1 MVTALVLVAAMLT
14 GCGSTAGNGNA
25 SQSAQASAGAA
36 TQTTESSAA
45 ATESAT
51 AETAATQ
58 ETVAETQTGDTT
70 TESGKTLV
78 VYYSASG
85 TTKHVATAI
94 ADAAGA
100 DLYEITPVEPY
111 TSDDLNW
118 TNSSSRV
125 SREHDDESLRDIAL
139 TELTPADWD
148 SYDTVLIGYPIWWG
162 IAAWP
167 VDNFV
172 KGNDFTG
179 KTVIPFCTSA
189 SSGLGNSGSLLEEM
203 AGTGDWQEGH
213 RFSSGASDA
222 DAADWVASLNLNE

>member
-1 MVTALVLVAAMLT
+1 MMYNPQLDTFICVVEAGSFSKAADKLYISPPAVIKQINSLENNLGVQLFARTHRGLVVTA
-14 GCGSTAGNGNA
+14 AG
-25 SQSAQASAGAA
+25 
-36 TQTTESSAA
+36 ESLYQDAKYI
-45 ATESAT
+45 
-51 AETAATQ
+51 
-58 ETVAETQTGDTT
+58 VN
-70 TESGKTLV
+70 
-78 VYYSASG
+78 YS
-85 TTKHVATAI
+85 K
-94 ADAAGA
+94 
-100 DLYEITPVEPY
+100 YEITPVEPY

-139 TELTPADWD
+139 TEITPADWD

-179 KTVIPFCTSA
+179 KTVIPFCTSS
-189 SSGLGNSGSLLEEM
+189 SSGLGDSGNLLEEM